1 MERGRAGSPLYVRQK
16 SISSSSGG
24 GASSPMMSPMHR
36 HVRTGSSGVANFRR
50 QQNTAARAAAQR
62 LAHVMAHQPAGD
74 DSDDDEDP
82 AAPLPE
88 LSTPRRAARS
98 PSPAVYSLLYFIS
111 PLKHWGCWYIC
122 ANVGLQH
129 RDVEDW
135 MNSDAIRKLK
145 LIGRYLAEQTS
156 TIRLTSAGRPS
167 IAAKP
172 TTLIPPIKPSPRPII
187 TTLASESPV
196 VSRREKRMS
205 IDLGNLNLKETVQ
218 TRSSSALQDEI
229 DVLQEENENL
239 LEKLRL
245 AEERCEEAEARARQF
260 EKWVASRAA
269 MQTSGPNNQ
278 EVASL
283 RMKAK
288 IARDEAASLAEHLQ
302 EAELEIK
309 SLRTLAQKMIL
320 SPEEME
326 EVVLKRCWLARYWKL
341 CVSYGIHADVAETKH
356 EYWSS
361 LAPDPMEVVLSAGQK
376 ARDGNPSEIADI
388 EEKDKVQ
395 LNVNDL
401 AEEGNI
407 ECMILVEKG
416 LRELTSMKVEDAVL
430 LAMARHRRAS
440 IKSGSFS
447 GSSIAAEGQNPVEAV
462 ELSQEESEDVL
473 FKQAWLT
480 YFWRRVKN
488 HGLEEDIADERLQ
501 FWIEQNNHSP
511 TSHDVV
517 EVERGLLEL
526 KKLGI
531 ESQLWEAARRGSD
544 QDARSQADSE
554 L

>member
-24 GASSPMMSPMHR
+24 GGASSPMMSPMHR
-36 HVRTGSSGVANFRR
+36 HARTGSSGVANFRR

-74 DSDDDEDP
+74 DSDDDEDLST
-82 AAPLPE
+82 PLPE

-98 PSPAVYSLLYFIS
+98 PSPA
-111 PLKHWGCWYIC
+111 
-122 ANVGLQH
+122 
-129 RDVEDW
+129 
-135 MNSDAIRKLK
+135 
-145 LIGRYLAEQTS
+145 IGRYLAEQTS
-156 TIRLTSAGRPS
+156 TLRPTSAGRPS
-167 IAAKP
+167 MVAKP
-172 TTLIPPIKPSPRPII
+172 TTLIPPIKPSPRPVI
-187 TTLASESPV
+187 TTLASESPIV
-196 VSRREKRMS
+196 NRREKRMS
-205 IDLGNLNLKETVQ
+205 VDLGNLNLKEAAQ
-218 TRSSSALQDEI
+218 TRSSSVLQDEI
-229 DVLQEENENL
+229 DILQEENESL
-239 LEKLRL
+239 LDKLRV

-260 EKWVASRAA
+260 EKQVASRAA
-269 MQTSGPNNQ
+269 MQTNGPNNK

-288 IARDEAASLAEHLQ
+288 IARDEAASLTEHLQ

-341 CVSYGIHADVAETKH
+341 CVNYGIHADVAETKH
-356 EYWSS
+356 EHWSS
-361 LAPDPMEVVLSAGQK
+361 LAPDPMEIVLSAGQK
-376 ARDGNPSEIADI
+376 ARDGNLSEIADI
-388 EEKDKVQ
+388 EEKDKVP

-401 AEEGNI
+401 PGEENI
-407 ECMILVEKG
+407 ESMLLVEKG

-430 LAMARHRRAS
+430 FAMAQHRHAS

-447 GSSIAAEGQNPVEAV
+447 GSVAVEGQIPVEAI

-544 QDARSQADSE
+544 QDAGSQADSE